1 MEYLAKTK
9 DGKDA
14 FFLSKDTQMEKFMS
28 MGFNIYASESDDTE
42 DILIATPEEGFLVDR
57 PTFPVAESN
66 SAS

>member
-14 FFLSKDTQMEKFMS
+14 FFLSRDTQMEKFLNL
-28 MGFNIYASESDDTE
+28 GFNIYANESDNSE
-42 DILIATPEEGFLVDR
+42 DILIATPEDGFLVDR

-66 SAS
+66 SIS